1 MADEYSLIKFNCS
14 NFFAV
19 LMNSRPFNPISTL
32 LIKLVEAI
40 IQAEPTPDVEQRK
53 RVRWIYENTHKNVL
67 ENLAI
72 MELAV
77 FKNLNKGL
85 NRELEIGDKT
95 FSLTELYQYLDE
107 VSKEL
112 STIVIAIA
120 KKYSFD
126 IPMLQM
132 GGGGQTQSIEI

>member
-19 LMNSRPFNPISTL
+19 LMNSRPFQPISTL

-40 IQAEPTPDVEQRK
+40 IQAEPEPDAEQRK
-53 RVRWIYENTHKNVL
+53 KIKWIYENTHERVK
-67 ENLAI
+67 ENLSI
-72 MELAV
+72 VELAV
-77 FKNLNKGL
+77 FRNLGGGL
-85 NRELEIGDKT
+85 NREIEIGDKT

-112 STIVIAIA
+112 SNVVIQIA

-132 GGGGQTQSIEI
+132 GAGQSTQTIDL

>member
-19 LMNSRPFNPISTL
+19 LMNSRPFQPISTL
-32 LIKLVEAI
+32 LIKLVESI
-40 IQAEPTPDVEQRK
+40 IEAEPVPDKEQK
-53 RVRWIYENTHKNVL
+53 EKVKWIYENTHKEVE

-72 MELAV
+72 IELVV
-77 FKNLNKGL
+77 FKNLSGGL

-95 FSLTELYQYLDE
+95 FSLTQLYKYLDE

-112 STIVIAIA
+112 STVVIAIA

-132 GGGGQTQSIEI
+132 GGSGTQTIEI

>member
-19 LMNSRPFNPISTL
+19 LMNSRPFQPISTL
-32 LIKLVEAI
+32 LIKLVESI
-40 IQAEPTPDVEQRK
+40 IEAEPTPDEKMLQE
-53 RVRWIYENTHKNVL
+53 VRWIYENTHKEVE

-72 MELAV
+72 IELVV
-77 FKNLNKGL
+77 FKNLNGGL
-85 NRELEIGDKT
+85 SRELEIGDKT
-95 FSLTELYQYLDE
+95 FSLTQLYKYLDE

-112 STIVIAIA
+112 STIVISIA

-132 GGGGQTQSIEI
+132 GGGGTQTIEI